1 MCQDVLS
8 LALLQE
14 PEAARIWNT
23 LLWKRQVNPKKPQ
36 NPNCQVISVQTE
48 SMQCHTAVEQGDH
61 TLNLQTNTLL
71 AASKKS
77 KVHQKVIKSSSKVHQ
92 KFIKISQIT
101 ISGSKISKV
110 HQKFIKNVR
119 SSCKITFAGDSF
131 QLRTPLLL
139 HYQSQHARICA
150 CARAHCARIRKR
162 TCINV
167 CIWTEK
173 VCNSSTLLKGKFL
186 LRSLTNAFVFQV
198 VDSGNAR
205 VH

>member
-92 KFIKISQIT
+92 KC
-101 ISGSKISKV
+101 
-110 HQKFIKNVR
+110 NAAPRVR
-119 SSCKITFAGDSF
+119 A
-131 QLRTPLLL
+131 RT
-139 HYQSQHARICA
+139 R
-150 CARAHCARIRKR
+150 ARIRKR

-198 VDSGNAR
+198 VDFGNAR

>member
-77 KVHQKVIKSSSKVHQ
+77 KVHQKVIKSHQKFIKSSSKSLKSPFRAQKYQKFIKSSSKVHQ
-92 KFIKISQIT
+92 KFIK
-101 ISGSKISKV
+101 GSSKV
-110 HQKFIKNVR
+110 HQK
-119 SSCKITFAGDSF
+119 
-131 QLRTPLLL
+131 
-139 HYQSQHARICA
+139 
-150 CARAHCARIRKR
+150 
-162 TCINV
+162 
-167 CIWTEK
+167 
-173 VCNSSTLLKGKFL
+173 CN
-186 LRSLTNAFVFQV
+186 A
-198 VDSGNAR
+198 AR
-205 VH
+205 VKLHLLETVFN

>member
-1 MCQDVLS
+1 MHCNSASLHESSATNGSATNLNARAKLHYQSKPSSFTISCVKVLS

-101 ISGSKISKV
+101 ISGSKISKI
-110 HQKFIKNVR
+110 HQKFIK
-119 SSCKITFAGDSF
+119 SSS
-131 QLRTPLLL
+131 QL
-139 HYQSQHARICA
+139 
-150 CARAHCARIRKR
+150 
-162 TCINV
+162 V
-167 CIWTEK
+167 
-173 VCNSSTLLKGKFL
+173 
-186 LRSLTNAFVFQV
+186 
-198 VDSGNAR
+198 
-205 VH
+205 